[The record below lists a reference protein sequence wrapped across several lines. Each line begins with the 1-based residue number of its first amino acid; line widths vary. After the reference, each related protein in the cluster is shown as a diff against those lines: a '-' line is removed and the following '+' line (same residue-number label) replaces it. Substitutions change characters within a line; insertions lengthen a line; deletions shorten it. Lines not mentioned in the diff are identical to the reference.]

1 MERSINSGRLGMSS
15 SGGPLRAAVRFCG
28 LAVVLGLFAAPADAA
43 RKASTGE
50 SWPRIVDATDAK
62 ACRQALAVASLAFQS
77 SAPKLADAA
86 PAILKDLTPAF
97 GILLA
102 PNGGSGEEQ
111 DYIIDEQAIAQSDET
126 GDFKKILLAKTATD
140 GFRFV
145 VTQEKM
151 NWQGDWH
158 ALFLADTTL
167 EGEKLA
173 AALGAAKGKDAKT
186 DGVNVVF
193 KEAWQ
198 QPWLVRDPQTNQVV
212 AIDTQHPADFLAP
225 WIVHAAAKGAAAPAC
240 HIAFGPPA
248 KDAARLLPAGPLR
261 QLAALLDAI
270 VGIPA
275 QSEGTFNA
283 TGRNRLAAT
292 GGWMNLALRPW
303 AMPVPD
309 NTPAEVEAGL
319 KRWSR
324 GHAAYR
330 AEYRR
335 YQALHPQALRAL
347 ASYYRAALKKSPRA
361 AAALAKQSLDRAI
374 GMHFTFAK
382 AG

>member
-97 GILLA
+97 GI
-102 PNGGSGEEQ
+102 
-111 DYIIDEQAIAQSDET
+111 AQSDET

-167 EGEKLA
+167 EGDKLA

-225 WIVHAAAKGAAAPAC
+225 WIVYAAAKGAAAPAC

>member
-1 MERSINSGRLGMSS
+1 MATFRFSLAVA
-15 SGGPLRAAVRFCG
+15 AAV
-28 LAVVLGLFAAPADAA
+28 LLLNAPAQA
-43 RKASTGE
+43 RSATE
-50 SWPRIVDATDAK
+50 PFPRIVDATDAK
-62 ACRQALAVASLAFQS
+62 ACGQALVVATIAFQS
-77 SAPKLADAA
+77 TAPKLADAA
-86 PAILKDLTPAF
+86 PAILRDGKPAF

-102 PNGGSGEEQ
+102 PNGSSGEEQ
-111 DYIIDEQAIAQSDET
+111 DTIIDEQAITQSDET
-126 GDFKKILLAKTATD
+126 GDFRKVLLQKSPAD

-158 ALFLADTTL
+158 ALFLADATP

-173 AALGAAKGKDAKT
+173 AALAEAKGKDAKT
-186 DGVNVVF
+186 DGVKVLF
-193 KEAWQ
+193 KDAWQ

-212 AIDTQHPADFLAP
+212 AIDTQHPADFLAR
-225 WIVHAAAKGAAAPAC
+225 WVVYAAANGAAVPAC
-240 HIAFGPPA
+240 RIAFGPAA
-248 KDAARLLPAGPLR
+248 KDANGLLPARPLR

-270 VGIPA
+270 VGIPS

-283 TGRNRLAAT
+283 SGRNRVAAAN
-292 GGWMNLALRPW
+292 GWTNLALRPW
-303 AMPVPD
+303 AMPEPH
-309 NTPAEVEAGL
+309 TTAAEVAAGL
-319 KRWSR
+319 KRWSK
-324 GHAAYR
+324 GHAVYR

-335 YQALHPQALRAL
+335 LHALYPRALRAL
-347 ASYYRAALKKSPRA
+347 ASHYRVSLKKSPRA